1 MTILLGTLLTLCG
14 VLIGVFV
21 GAFLVWRYGP
31 RLDGTRQTVRPS
43 TEPEPY
49 VPRPETVEATKGPG
63 FSLETITRVEEGL
76 RDRFIAEGLP
86 TPSTSELRVMAM
98 RALQGFDI

>member
-1 MTILLGTLLTLCG
+1 MTILLGILIALCG
-14 VLIGVFV
+14 VLIGAIA
-21 GAFLVWRYGP
+21 GAFLCWRFAP

-49 VPRPETVEATKGPG
+49 VPSPETVEATKGPG
-63 FSLETITRVEEGL
+63 FTPETIRRVEEGL

-86 TPSTSELRVMAM
+86 TPSTAELRVMAM
-98 RALQGFDI
+98 RALHGFDI